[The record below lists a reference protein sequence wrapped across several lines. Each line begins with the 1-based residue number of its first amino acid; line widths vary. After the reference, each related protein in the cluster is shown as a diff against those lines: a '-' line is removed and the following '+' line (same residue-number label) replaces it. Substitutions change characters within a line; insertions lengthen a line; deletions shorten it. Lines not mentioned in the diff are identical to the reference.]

1 MRTRMTRSVEDY
13 IANLHAGQAAVV
25 RALCEVIRR
34 AAPEARESIKW
45 AQPVWEVNGPV
56 CSVKAFK
63 SYTNVNFWRGAEL
76 AERGDPEGL
85 LLGEGS
91 QMRHLRVA
99 TVDEIRAE
107 SLRGLVMNAVD
118 LNRMFGDPT
127 REEATRARNRIRLQ

>member
-1 MRTRMTRSVEDY
+1 MTRSVEDY
-13 IANLHAGQAAVV
+13 IANLQPAQAAVV

-56 CSVKAFK
+56 CSVKAFT

-99 TVDEIRAE
+99 TVDEIGAE
-107 SLRGLVMNAVD
+107 SLRGLVMDALD
-118 LNRMFGDPT
+118 LNRIFGDPT
-127 REEATRARNRIRLQ
+127 RGEATRARDR

>member
-1 MRTRMTRSVEDY
+1 MTRSVEDY
-13 IANLHAGQAAVV
+13 VANLQPAQAAVV
-25 RALCEVIRR
+25 RALCKTIRR

-76 AERGDPEGL
+76 AECGDPEGL

-91 QMRHLRVA
+91 QMRHVRVA
-99 TVDEIRAE
+99 NVDEIRAE
-107 SLRGLVMNAVD
+107 SLRSLVMAAVD

-127 REEATRARNRIRLQ
+127 RGEATRARDRTRLQ

>member
-1 MRTRMTRSVEDY
+1 MTRSVEDY
-13 IANLHAGQAAVV
+13 IANLQPAQTAVV

-56 CSVKAFK
+56 CSIEAFK

-76 AERGDPEGL
+76 AERGDPEEL

-91 QMRHLRVA
+91 QMRHVRVA
-99 TVDEIRAE
+99 TVEQIQAE
-107 SLRGLVMNAVD
+107 SLRSLVMAAVD
-118 LNRMFGDPT
+118 LNRTFGDPT
-127 REEATRARNRIRLQ
+127 RGEATV